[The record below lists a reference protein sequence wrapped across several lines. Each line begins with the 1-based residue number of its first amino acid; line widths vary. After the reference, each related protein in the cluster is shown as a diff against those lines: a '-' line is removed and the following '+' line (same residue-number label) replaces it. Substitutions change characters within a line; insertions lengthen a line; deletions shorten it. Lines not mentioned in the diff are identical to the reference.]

1 MKKTI
6 IMFLFATLIL
16 GSCNNTN
23 NNQPNDNPSQNA
35 NNSENVVDN
44 KNNKNA
50 IEFDAEVWKSKDYA
64 ARYNMIE
71 SLFKQNNNFDFSYT
85 LQNLTDLLGE
95 PDQIYDIV
103 LETYPSQFGGYEYYY
118 WVDSRTYSGRR
129 EWILFTITPLK
140 KVGGYSIDAYGYND
154 DFGDDVSNILKII
167 N

>member
-1 MKKTI
+1 
-6 IMFLFATLIL
+6 
-16 GSCNNTN
+16 
-23 NNQPNDNPSQNA
+23 
-35 NNSENVVDN
+35 
-44 KNNKNA
+44 
-50 IEFDAEVWKSKDYA
+50 
-64 ARYNMIE
+64 MIE

-103 LETYPSQFGGYEYYY
+103 LETYPPQFGGYEYYY

-154 DFGDDVSNILKII
+154 DFCDDVSNILKTI